1 MLAAAGLL
9 LGGAG
14 LSLARPESSLP
25 SRVACSMYS
34 NGKRVRKREH
44 YVASTRAAFQ
54 PGDEVVGEY
63 SRERLIR
70 MNDRFVERVERPIVA
85 GDESPQ
91 GTASLA
97 STR

>member
-9 LGGAG
+9 G
-14 LSLARPESSLP
+14 LSLAQTESSFP
-25 SRVACSMYS
+25 SRVACSMSS
-34 NGKRVRKREH
+34 NGKGVRKPEP
-44 YVASTRAAFQ
+44 YVASKRAAFQ

-70 MNDRFVERVERPIVA
+70 MNHRFVERVERAIVA
-85 GDESPQ
+85 GDESLQ
-91 GTASLA
+91 GTAGLA